1 MKLNLK
7 VAAAVAA
14 AMGLTGGA
22 ANAST
27 LAAASE
33 NYSQQGQDLAGTL
46 TAQELPAIT
55 VTMGGDYTL
64 NDNIVLA
71 ISGATVGGD
80 TNANLAVAANTA
92 CSGPDDVVVSFV
104 SRSGNNINLRV
115 TQKNVLNSVGVTCTI
130 QGIEVTR
137 PSLTTVGNVTANWS
151 ATTAITNIPF
161 DPSNTRTVAA
171 VVDQFTTGSV
181 TAFNGVVDVNSP
193 SLRTRFLG
201 DDGSAAF
208 PGTNDDVGSVTA
220 TDQQGVI
227 VISGPVADLDQVT
240 LTINGDFGYADTN
253 GNGACTDAIGNFIDA
268 SAGTAALASNC
279 QSLTVTDAGPVAA
292 ANTYDVA
299 FTQNVDAATPT
310 VIAAVQTFTG
320 SVKFEYSLAASVGN
334 WNAASSN
341 ETDSYAPG
349 GWTLNGFSAFV
360 SYLPYGA
367 NVSQIVY
374 LTNKSGLTGEIN
386 ITGYNEAGTACNFS
400 AGSIPGG
407 RVQSLS
413 TALANGFA
421 GCYGAGFSGKVS
433 FNVVANFPAALGELY
448 SAYNVGGS
456 DRGTVVNTSNG
467 RVTSGGASTTG
478 GSL

>member
-7 VAAAVAA
+7 VAAAVAV

-33 NYSQQGQDLAGTL
+33 NYSQQGQALSGS
-46 TAQELPAIT
+46 TAAQALPAIT
-55 VTMGGDYTL
+55 VTLGADYTL

-71 ISGATVGGD
+71 ISGATVGGV
-80 TNANLAVAANTA
+80 TNANLTTAANTA

-104 SRSGNNINLRV
+104 NRSGNNINLRV

-130 QGIEVTR
+130 QGIEVTA
-137 PSLTTVGNVTANWS
+137 PSLTVVTNVTANWS

-161 DPSNTRTVAA
+161 DPSNTLTVAS

-181 TAFNGVVDVNSP
+181 AALDGVVDVNAP
-193 SLRTRFLG
+193 SLRTRFLT
-201 DDGSAAF
+201 DDGANY
-208 PGTNDDVGSVTA
+208 GTNEDTGSVTA
-220 TDQQGVI
+220 TDQQGVV
-227 VISGPVADLDQVT
+227 VITGPVATLDGVVV
-240 LTINGDFGYADTN
+240 TINGDFGYADTN
-253 GNGACTDAIGNFIDA
+253 GNGACTDAFANFIAA

-279 QSLTVTDAGPVAA
+279 QSLTITDNAPAAG
-292 ANTYDVA
+292 ANPYDVT
-299 FTQNVDAATPT
+299 FTQNVDAVTARI
-310 VIAAVQTFTG
+310 IAAVQTFSGT
-320 SVKFEYSLAASVGN
+320 VRYNYSLGAASG
-334 WNAASSN
+334 A

-349 GWTLNGFSAFV
+349 AWTLNGFSAFV
-360 SYLPYGA
+360 GYLPYGA

-386 ITGYNEAGTACNFS
+386 VSGYNEAGTACNFS
-400 AGSIPGG
+400 AGSITGG
-407 RVQSLS
+407 TVKSLATS
-413 TALANGFA
+413 LLSGFE
-421 GCYGAGFSGKVS
+421 GCYGAGYTGKVS

-467 RVTSGGASTTG
+467 RLTSGGNSTTG

>member
-14 AMGLTGGA
+14 VMGLTGGA

-33 NYSQQGQDLAGTL
+33 NYSQQGQALSGSSA
-46 TAQELPAIT
+46 AQTLPAIT
-55 VTMGGDYTL
+55 VTLGADYTL

-71 ISGATVGGD
+71 ISGATVGGNTD
-80 TNANLAVAANTA
+80 ANLTVAANTA
-92 CSGPDDVVVSFV
+92 CSGPDDVVVSFIN
-104 SRSGNNINLRV
+104 RSGNNINLRV

-130 QGIEVTR
+130 QGIQVTA
-137 PSLTTVGNVTANWS
+137 PSLTVVTNVTANWS
-151 ATTAITNIPF
+151 ANTAITNIPF
-161 DPSNTRTVAA
+161 DPSNTLTVAS
-171 VVDQFTTGSV
+171 VIDQFTTGSV
-181 TAFNGVVDVNSP
+181 AALDGVVDVNAP
-193 SLRTRFLG
+193 SLRTRFLT
-201 DDGSAAF
+201 DDGANFA
-208 PGTNDDVGSVTA
+208 TNEDIGSVTA
-220 TDQQGVI
+220 TDQQGIVVI
-227 VISGPVADLDQVT
+227 TGPVATLDSVVV
-240 LTINGDFGYADTN
+240 TINGDFGYADTN
-253 GNGACTDAIGNFIDA
+253 GNGACTDAITNFIAA

-279 QSLTVTDAGPVAA
+279 QSLTVTDAAPAA
-292 ANTYDVA
+292 GANAYGVA
-299 FTQNVDAATPT
+299 FTQNVDAA
-310 VIAAVQTFTG
+310 VAKIIAAVQTFTG
-320 SVKFEYSLAASVGN
+320 TVRYDYSLGAATGS
-334 WNAASSN
+334 

-349 GWTLNGFSAFV
+349 AWTLNGFSAFV
-360 SYLPYGA
+360 SYLPYGP

-386 ITGYNEAGTACNFS
+386 ISGYNEAGTACNFS

-413 TALANGFA
+413 TALLSGFE
-421 GCYGAGFSGKVS
+421 GCYGAGYTGKVS

-467 RVTSGGASTTG
+467 RVTSGGNSTTG

>member
-7 VAAAVAA
+7 VAAAVAV

-22 ANAST
+22 AQASV

-33 NYSQQGQDLAGTL
+33 NYSQQGQALSGS
-46 TAQELPAIT
+46 TAAQTLPAIT
-55 VTMGGDYTL
+55 VTLGADYTL

-71 ISGATVGGD
+71 ISGATVGGATD
-80 TNANLAVAANTA
+80 ANLTVAANTA

-104 SRSGNNINLRV
+104 NRTGNNINLRV

-130 QGIEVTR
+130 QGIQVTA
-137 PSLTTVGNVTANWS
+137 PSLTVVTNVTANWS

-161 DPSNTRTVAA
+161 DPSNTLTVAS

-181 TAFNGVVDVNSP
+181 AALDGVVDVNAP
-193 SLRTRFLG
+193 SLRTRFLT
-201 DDGSAAF
+201 DDNT
-208 PGTNDDVGSVTA
+208 PGVFNPLNEDTGSVTA
-220 TDQQGVI
+220 TDQQGVV
-227 VISGPVADLDQVT
+227 VITGPVATLDGVVV
-240 LTINGDFGYADTN
+240 TINGDFGYADTN
-253 GNGACTDAIGNFIDA
+253 ANGACTDAIANFIAA
-268 SAGTAALASNC
+268 SAGTVALASNC
-279 QSLTVTDAGPVAA
+279 QSLTITDNAPAAG
-292 ANTYDVA
+292 ANPYDVT
-299 FTQNVDAATPT
+299 FTQNVDAATARI
-310 VIAAVQTFTG
+310 IAAVQTFSGT
-320 SVKFEYSLAASVGN
+320 VRYNYSLGAATG
-334 WNAASSN
+334 N

-349 GWTLNGFSAFV
+349 AWTLNGFSAFV
-360 SYLPYGA
+360 GYLPYGP

-386 ITGYNEAGTACNFS
+386 VSGYNEAGTACNFS
-400 AGSIPGG
+400 AGSIAGG

-413 TALANGFA
+413 TALLSGFE
-421 GCYGAGFSGKVS
+421 GCYGAGYTGKVS

-467 RVTSGGASTTG
+467 RITSGGNSTTG